1 MKKLINV
8 YVIAAALLFSAS
20 SVNAQQKI
28 GHLNSQAIFTSM
40 PEARTI
46 STTLENLQKTKQAE
60 IEKLQS
66 NYTLKYNAAVAKNKT
81 LNEANKETVGKELQ
95 AMGTE
100 LDGLKRG
107 IDEATEKAQQVMV
120 AKQGELMTPLQTKFI
135 TAVKAVAKE
144 KGIAYVFDSNAQQS
158 ANNLLAYESGVDLT
172 AAVKAKLG
180 IAAGTAAVP
189 AKKS

>member
-1 MKKLINV
+1 MKKFINA
-8 YVIAAALLFSAS
+8 YFIATALLLSATT
-20 SVNAQQKI
+20 VNAQQKI
-28 GHLNSQAIFTSM
+28 GHLNSQDVFTSM
-40 PEARTI
+40 PEAKTI
-46 STTLENLQKTKQAE
+46 STTLESLQKTKQAE
-60 IEKLQS
+60 IEKLQ
-66 NYTLKYNAAVAKNKT
+66 NDYTVKYNAAVAKNKT

-107 IDEATEKAQQVMV
+107 IDEASQNAQQAMA

-144 KGIAYVFDSNAQQS
+144 KGIAYVFDDNAQQS
-158 ANNLLAYESGVDLT
+158 ANNLLAFDGGIDLT

-180 IAAGTAAVP
+180 IPAGAAP

>member
-1 MKKLINV
+1 MKKFINV
-8 YVIAAALLFSAS
+8 YVIAAALLFSAH

-40 PEARTI
+40 PEAKAI
-46 STTLENLQKTKQAE
+46 STTLESLQKTKQAE

-95 AMGTE
+95 AMGAE

-107 IDEATEKAQQVMV
+107 IDEATQNAQQAMV

-144 KGIAYVFDSNAQQS
+144 KGIAYVFDSNSQQS
-158 ANNLLAYESGVDLT
+158 ANNMLAWESGIDLT
-172 AAVKAKLG
+172 AAVKTKLG
-180 IAAGTAAVP
+180 ISSAAAIP